1 MRIGVL
7 SPIGGGDG
15 GVMARGLRRRW
26 NVARSDCWIC
36 CRTFLIGILGGG
48 IGCGSMI
55 SRTCLLSSGAM
66 GSIFGGGGG
75 GLRGGSAGISAALVC
90 ASVIVF
96 AITSV
101 AMDGSAVWVPVV
113 LWKPG

>member
-1 MRIGVL
+1 MGVL

-15 GVMARGLRRRW
+15 GEMARLLRRRW

-48 IGCGSMI
+48 GIGGGSMI
-55 SRTCLLSSGAM
+55 SPVCLLSSGAM
-66 GSIFGGGGG
+66 GSIFGGGGA
-75 GLRGGSAGISAALVC
+75 GLKDGSAWIAVSMGC
-90 ASVIVF
+90 AGVVAC

-101 AMDGSAVWVPVV
+101 AMAGSVI
-113 LWKPG
+113 